1 MKTRVLITA
10 LIVLQSITSAE
21 AQELEYYAVFLEGTK
36 VGYATHERI
45 AGDDKVTTTE
55 TMSMTINRAGIEITV
70 KTKETC
76 VESADGAPISF
87 ANEQDIGLGTTR
99 TEGTVGRDGIVQVQ
113 TKGMG
118 EVQKDSFAW
127 PKGAVMAEGL
137 RLLEMSKKLNEG
149 TGYEVNIFSPELM
162 AAVLSRVKVGARQ
175 DVDLL
180 GRIVTLTKV
189 ETAMSMPG
197 TGEITT
203 TSFVDDKLNMLKS
216 IMPTAG
222 MSVEL
227 VACPKEYALTN
238 NEPAEIVDKMFLA
251 SPGPIENIDSAR
263 SITYY
268 LKPIEGTGNFIIPAA
283 GSQRVER
290 LDNGMVKVTVEPV
303 NVIAGGPLPYK
314 GTDKELLDAIKPSR
328 YLQSDDPKIIELAR
342 RAVGNAKDSAEA
354 ARKIESFVAD
364 YVEDRSLSVG
374 YASASEVAASKKGDC
389 TEFAVLSA
397 AMCRAAGI
405 PAKVVMGVAYV
416 DDFAGRS
423 GFGGHAWT
431 QVYTGGKWVGL
442 DSTFKAG
449 GKKGFDAGHI
459 AFAMG
464 NGEPA
469 DFFNIATTLGR
480 FKIEKIM
487 VNSSK

>member
-1 MKTRVLITA
+1 MKTRVLVIL
-10 LIVLQSITSAE
+10 LIALQSITSAQ

-45 AGDDKVTTTE
+45 AGDGKVTTTE

-76 VESADGAPISF
+76 VESSGGEPISF
-87 ANEQDIGLGTTR
+87 ANEQDIGMGTMKTQGVIGKDGLVR
-99 TEGTVGRDGIVQVQ
+99 TQ
-113 TKGMG
+113 TTGMG
-118 EVQKDSFAW
+118 VVQESNMVW
-127 PKGAVMAEGL
+127 PKGAMMAEGL

-189 ETAMSMPG
+189 ETTMSMPG

-222 MSVEL
+222 MNVEL

-251 SPGPIENIDSAR
+251 SPEPIENIDSAR

-268 LKPIEGTGNFIIPAA
+268 LKPIEGAGNFIIPAA
-283 GSQRVER
+283 GGQRVDR

-303 NVIAGGPLPYK
+303 NVTTGGTLPYK

-328 YLQSDDPKIIELAR
+328 YLQSDDPKIIELAK

-354 ARKIESFVAD
+354 ARNIESFVAD

-374 YASASEVAASKKGDC
+374 YASASEVAASRKGDC
-389 TEFAVLSA
+389 TEFAILSA

-442 DSTFKAG
+442 DSALKAG

-459 AFAMG
+459 ALASG

-469 DFFNIATTLGR
+469 DFFNIASTLGR
-480 FKIEKIM
+480 FKIEKVM